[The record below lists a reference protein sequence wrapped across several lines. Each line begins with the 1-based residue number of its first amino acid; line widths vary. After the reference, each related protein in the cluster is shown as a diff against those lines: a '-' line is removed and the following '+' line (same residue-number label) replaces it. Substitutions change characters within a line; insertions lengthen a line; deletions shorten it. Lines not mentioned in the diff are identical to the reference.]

1 MINNFYGSYIDGQR
15 RLSNSH
21 RPFKTDIRRDLAVTL
36 YNDDKEA
43 QCPCPNKKIP
53 VSSSPNFE
61 TMRLKILP
69 KSDASLAFVLILSLT
84 FINSP
89 QSVAQC
95 AMCSINAEQG
105 SKNGN
110 TISLG
115 INTGV
120 LILLGT
126 VYFLMIALG
135 IIWYKKFRKRSI
147 KEVNN
152 HFSANSG
159 II

>member
-1 MINNFYGSYIDGQR
+1 MIKNFYGSYIDGQR

-21 RPFKTDIRRDLAVTL
+21 RSFTTDNRRDLVVTH
-36 YNDDKEA
+36 YVADIEA
-43 QCPCPNKKIP
+43 QCSCPNKKIP
-53 VSSSPNFE
+53 VSSKPTFE
-61 TMRLKILP
+61 TMRLKILH
-69 KSDASLAFVLILSLT
+69 KSHASLVFVLVLSLT
-84 FINSP
+84 FINSS

-115 INTGV
+115 INNGV

-135 IIWYKKFRKRSI
+135 IIWYKKFRNRSI

-152 HFSANSG
+152 YFSANSST
-159 II
+159 I

>member
-1 MINNFYGSYIDGQR
+1 
-15 RLSNSH
+15 
-21 RPFKTDIRRDLAVTL
+21 
-36 YNDDKEA
+36 
-43 QCPCPNKKIP
+43 
-53 VSSSPNFE
+53 
-61 TMRLKILP
+61 MRLKILH
-69 KSDASLAFVLILSLT
+69 KSHASLVFVLVLSLT
-84 FINSP
+84 FINSS

-115 INTGV
+115 INNGV

-135 IIWYKKFRKRSI
+135 IIWYKKFRNRSI

-152 HFSANSG
+152 YFSANSST
-159 II
+159 I

>member
-1 MINNFYGSYIDGQR
+1 MINNFYASYIDGQR

-21 RPFKTDIRRDLAVTL
+21 RPFTTDIKRDLVVTL
-36 YNDDKEA
+36 YIAGIET

-53 VSSSPNFE
+53 VSSSPNFQ
-61 TMRLKILP
+61 TMRFKILH
-69 KSDASLAFVLILSLT
+69 KSHSLLVFVLILSLT
-84 FINSP
+84 FINST

-126 VYFLMIALG
+126 VYLLMIAIG
-135 IIWYKKFRKRSI
+135 IIWYKKFRKSSI

-152 HFSANSG
+152 HL
-159 II
+159 

>member
-1 MINNFYGSYIDGQR
+1 MKF
-15 RLSNSH
+15 
-21 RPFKTDIRRDLAVTL
+21 
-36 YNDDKEA
+36 
-43 QCPCPNKKIP
+43 
-53 VSSSPNFE
+53 
-61 TMRLKILP
+61 KILH
-69 KSDASLAFVLILSLT
+69 KSHASLVFVHIFSLT
-84 FINSP
+84 FMNSS

-110 TISLG
+110 TISVG

-135 IIWYKKFRKRSI
+135 ILWYKKFRKRSI

-152 HFSANSG
+152 LFSANSG